1 MDVDIKVH
9 KRKRAVISIDS
20 VPFAVEAFLS
30 FNDFQLLGGIDE
42 QNTKI
47 IFAQFVQKRIID
59 TGVQIPSIETIAAQ
73 DDSCFQDL
81 IYALVADES
90 QLKDCFE
97 ARGEAEP
104 LCEWFV
110 LSVKDVSE
118 IWAKNIAKTLKDVVI
133 PKIQQIKI
141 PVETLE
147 IIGGQLKQMAEAI
160 SSFVSSINEIWKQV
174 SFPTISEERKE
185 EIKQA
190 NIQWGKYGWTQPPA
204 SPFMLFNDAP
214 DGANDAN
221 KIAGKYCTK
230 DDMKELLSLLQT
242 MKHVRREDLEE
253 AVFDYQNR
261 KYKSCALILFGLIDS
276 RLIRLQ
282 RNEDR
287 SKSGRRSSGAA
298 AARKLS
304 RQIENTHDLNNMFF
318 HLLKYQNVSAC
329 LQKVFEDGND
339 FKNQPA
345 VINRNFLD
353 HGMLHRRVTKRDCT
367 QLFLL
372 YFNLLEMLEFISPDK
387 EA

>member
-133 PKIQQIKI
+133 PK
-141 PVETLE
+141 
-147 IIGGQLKQMAEAI
+147 
-160 SSFVSSINEIWKQV
+160 F
-174 SFPTISEERKE
+174 
-185 EIKQA
+185 
-190 NIQWGKYGWTQPPA
+190 
-204 SPFMLFNDAP
+204 
-214 DGANDAN
+214 
-221 KIAGKYCTK
+221 
-230 DDMKELLSLLQT
+230 
-242 MKHVRREDLEE
+242 
-253 AVFDYQNR
+253 
-261 KYKSCALILFGLIDS
+261 
-276 RLIRLQ
+276 
-282 RNEDR
+282 
-287 SKSGRRSSGAA
+287 SKS
-298 AARKLS
+298 
-304 RQIENTHDLNNMFF
+304 
-318 HLLKYQNVSAC
+318 KYQ
-329 LQKVFEDGND
+329 
-339 FKNQPA
+339 
-345 VINRNFLD
+345 
-353 HGMLHRRVTKRDCT
+353 
-367 QLFLL
+367 
-372 YFNLLEMLEFISPDK
+372 
-387 EA
+387 